1 MLPNAFK
8 IILPSAPAAQIL
20 VGDEAHIYV
29 YEAGGASALGGV
41 AYHVIPN
48 APNGELPIP
57 ALQRAVRY
65 VAALATGHSIVLAKE
80 PPYGP

>member
-1 MLPNAFK
+1 M
-8 IILPSAPAAQIL
+8 QIL

-48 APNGELPIP
+48 SPNGELPLP

-65 VAALATGHSIVLAKE
+65 ATCLFVFEIEHSNGLAASRGVRYHREHWKL
-80 PPYGP
+80 Y